1 MKLDQLNGLL
11 VTGTDTGIGKT
22 WVSGLIVEELRKK
35 GVSAVGLKPV
45 LSGSREDAERLW
57 EASGGT
63 LEMDVINPWWFRTPV
78 APLVASRIEGSGLEL
93 DPLVSHIHKVRDTHD
108 FTLVEGVG
116 GWEVPMGEDFGFPE
130 YAKALGFPVLVV
142 AANWLGTINHTLLTV
157 KAIQAAGLECLGVV
171 LNHLEAE
178 RDVAATTNRMMLEEV
193 CPVPIL
199 GEVLTDA
206 DWIDWS
212 EEAQ

>member
-1 MKLDQLNGLL
+1 MKLDRWKGLL

-22 WVSGLIVEELRKK
+22 WVSGLIVEELRKN
-35 GVSAVGLKPV
+35 GVHAVGLKPV

-57 EASGGT
+57 AAGGGS
-63 LEMDVINPWWFRTPV
+63 LSIDEVNPWWFKTPV
-78 APLVASRIEGSGLEL
+78 APLVASRIEGGGLEM
-93 DPLVSHIHKVRDTHD
+93 DALVSHIHQVRDSHD

-116 GWEVPMGEDFGFPE
+116 GWDVPMGEGFSFPD
-130 YAKALGFPVLVV
+130 YARALGFPILVV

-171 LNHLEAE
+171 LNHLESE
-178 RDVAATTNRMMLEEV
+178 RDVAATTNRAMLEEF
-193 CPVPIL
+193 CPVPVV

-206 DWIDWS
+206 DWIDWA
-212 EEAQ
+212 E

>member
-1 MKLDQLNGLL
+1 MKLDFSKHPGLL

-22 WVSGLIVEELRKK
+22 WVSALIVEELRKK
-35 GVSAVGLKPV
+35 GSAAVGLKPV
-45 LSGSREDAERLW
+45 LSGARDDAQRLW
-57 EASGGT
+57 QASGGV
-63 LEMDVINPWWFRTPV
+63 LEIDEVNPWWYRTPV
-78 APLVASRIEGSGLEL
+78 APLVASRIEGN
-93 DPLVSHIHKVRDTHD
+93 PLVLSEMISKIHQVRDSQE

-116 GWEVPMGEDFGFPE
+116 GWEVPMAEDFHFPE
-130 YAKALGFPVLVV
+130 FAKALGFPILVV

-157 KAIQAAGLECLGVV
+157 KAIQAAGLNCLGVI

-178 RDVAATTNRMMLEEV
+178 RDVAATTNRMILEQL

-206 DWIDWS
+206 DWIDWGD
-212 EEAQ
+212 

>member
-1 MKLDQLNGLL
+1 MKLTQWPGTL

-22 WVSGLIVEELRKK
+22 WVSALIVEQLRK
-35 GVSAVGLKPV
+35 GGTDAVGLKPV
-45 LSGSREDAERLW
+45 LSGGRDDAMRLW
-57 EASGGT
+57 EAGGGT
-63 LEMDVINPWWFRTPV
+63 LDLDVVNPWWFRTPV
-78 APLVASRIEGSGLEL
+78 APLVASRIEGN
-93 DPLVSHIHKVRDTHD
+93 PLVLAEMVAQIHEVRDLHD

-116 GWEVPMGEDFGFPE
+116 GWEVPMSEEFGFPE
-130 YAKALGFPVLVV
+130 FAKALGFPVLVV

-178 RDVAATTNRMMLEEV
+178 RDVAATTNRMILDEL
-193 CPVPIL
+193 CPVPIV

-206 DWIDWS
+206 DWIDWT
-212 EEAQ
+212 E

>member
-1 MKLDQLNGLL
+1 MKLDQWNGLL

-22 WVSGLIVEELRKK
+22 WVSALIIEELRKK
-35 GVSAVGLKPV
+35 GVGAVGLKPV

-57 EASGGT
+57 EASGRALG
-63 LEMDVINPWWFRTPV
+63 LDVINPWWYRTPV
-78 APLVASRIEGSGLEL
+78 APLVASRIEGSPLEVEPMIEL
-93 DPLVSHIHKVRDTHD
+93 IHKVRDAHD

-130 YAKALGFPVLVV
+130 FAKALNFPVLVV

-157 KAIQAAGLECLGVV
+157 KAIQAAGLNCVGVI

-178 RDVAATTNRMMLEEV
+178 RDVAVTTNRPMLEEL
-193 CPVPIL
+193 CPVPII

-206 DWIDWS
+206 DWIDWTDS
-212 EEAQ
+212 

>member
-22 WVSGLIVEELRKK
+22 WVSALIIEELRKK

-45 LSGSREDAERLW
+45 LSGTREDAEKLW
-57 EASGGT
+57 EANGGT
-63 LEMDVINPWWFRTPV
+63 LALDVVNPWWYRTPV
-78 APLVASRIEGSGLEL
+78 APVVASRIEGNPL
-93 DPLVSHIHKVRDTHD
+93 DLDAMVKHIHEIRDAHD

-116 GWEVPMGEDFGFPE
+116 GWEVPMGEDFAFPE
-130 YAKALGFPVLVV
+130 FAKALGFPILVV
-142 AANWLGTINHTLLTV
+142 AANWLGTLNHTLLTV
-157 KAIQAAGLECLGVV
+157 KAIQAAGLECAGVV

-178 RDVAATTNRMMLEEV
+178 RDVAATTNRMMLDEL
-193 CPVPIL
+193 CPVPIV

-206 DWIDWS
+206 DWIDWTDT
-212 EEAQ
+212 

>member
-22 WVSGLIVEELRKK
+22 WVSALIIEELRKK

-45 LSGSREDAERLW
+45 LSGTREDAEKLW
-57 EASGGT
+57 EANGGT
-63 LEMDVINPWWFRTPV
+63 LALDLVNPWWYRTPV
-78 APLVASRIEGSGLEL
+78 APVVASRIEGNPL
-93 DPLVSHIHKVRDTHD
+93 DLDAMVKHIHEIRDAHD

-116 GWEVPMGEDFGFPE
+116 GWEVPMGEDFAFPE
-130 YAKALGFPVLVV
+130 FAKALGFPILVV
-142 AANWLGTINHTLLTV
+142 AANWLGTLNHTLLTV
-157 KAIQAAGLECLGVV
+157 KAIQAAGLECAGVV

-178 RDVAATTNRMMLEEV
+178 RDVAATTNRMMLDEL
-193 CPVPIL
+193 CPVPIV

-206 DWIDWS
+206 DWIDWTDT
-212 EEAQ
+212 

>member
-1 MKLDQLNGLL
+1 MKLDQWSGLL

-22 WVSGLIVEELRKK
+22 WVSALIIEELRKK
-35 GVSAVGLKPV
+35 GVEAVGLKPV

-57 EASGGT
+57 EANGGA
-63 LEMDVINPWWFRTPV
+63 LDLDAINPWWYQTPA
-78 APLVASRIEGSGLEL
+78 APLVASRIEGSPLEVE
-93 DPLVSHIHKVRDTHD
+93 PMVEYIHKIQGAHD

-116 GWEVPMGEDFGFPE
+116 GWEVPMGEGFSFE
-130 YAKALGFPVLVV
+130 DYARALGFPVMVV

-157 KAIQAAGLECLGVV
+157 KAIQAAGLECIGVI

-178 RDVAATTNRMMLEEV
+178 RDVAATTNRTILEEL
-193 CPVPIL
+193 CPVPII

-206 DWIDWS
+206 DWIDWIDS
-212 EEAQ
+212 